1 MNLMSGG
8 SGSTKIAKRW
18 ARVAGSGL
26 GQKAQGHTMTTWQQ
40 DMAGQLS
47 KPRCKKVQ
55 QKKVKKRVQPVR
67 LCNLTWCMVPR
78 TLKLPDELDDWGE
91 LAQQTPAQGAIS
103 RVWELRV
110 DLRCCDSGGDGGN
123 NHSNTPAP
131 YALRHHE

>member
-55 QKKVKKRVQPVR
+55 QKKVQKKGSTGAVVQFDLVH
-67 LCNLTWCMVPR
+67 
-78 TLKLPDELDDWGE
+78 
-91 LAQQTPAQGAIS
+91 GAA
-103 RVWELRV
+103 
-110 DLRCCDSGGDGGN
+110 
-123 NHSNTPAP
+123 HPQA
-131 YALRHHE
+131 A